1 MHSFILFQI
10 SKSLKTQTGQCTILK
25 YAVLRR
31 PGQIC
36 ISKKVLNFSKIKNV
50 WTLNFEFSKNIFSKL
65 IIPFIFKKAV
75 TQCAAGC
82 QPSQPELLEKQ
93 IPFTCLKEDRVA
105 ERYVKKADR
114 SERYYIFPKSKMFGH

>member
-1 MHSFILFQI
+1 MG
-10 SKSLKTQTGQCTILK
+10 QTGQCTILK

-36 ISKKVLNFSKIKNV
+36 IS
-50 WTLNFEFSKNIFSKL
+50 
-65 IIPFIFKKAV
+65 KKAV

-105 ERYVKKADR
+105 NVTLKRPIVAKGC
-114 SERYYIFPKSKMFGH
+114 PKSRLVPQPSRPRFPNPGLAFLAPTNYKYNTRN

>member
-1 MHSFILFQI
+1 MYSKPEIEAAAYRISNSPSGCEAQKPLAQSIKDQLQMESSQCQKPTFIPTKI

-36 ISKKVLNFSKIKNV
+36 ISKK
-50 WTLNFEFSKNIFSKL
+50 
-65 IIPFIFKKAV
+65 AV

-82 QPSQPELLEKQ
+82 QPSL
-93 IPFTCLKEDRVA
+93 LKEDRVA

-114 SERYYIFPKSKMFGH
+114 

>member
-1 MHSFILFQI
+1 MHSLILFQI

-36 ISKKVLNFSKIKNV
+36 IS
-50 WTLNFEFSKNIFSKL
+50 
-65 IIPFIFKKAV
+65 KKAV

-114 SERYYIFPKSKMFGH
+114 SERYQIIPKSKMFGHLFVCLFICYYPKHI